1 MTATSTGTAAGT
13 TVGPETRGRDR
24 QLIAAALALALV
36 VRVVI
41 VVLTR
46 HTYHPVADAADFSRI
61 ATSIAHGH
69 GFGSDTIATH
79 GPSAFRT
86 PLWPAVLGA
95 VYAVVGTKITA
106 GRLVLAVIST
116 GFIGMVGAVAW
127 KVVGR
132 TVGLICLFAG
142 AVYPPFLLASYGLN
156 YEVLMGVLVFS
167 ALYFGLRWR
176 DHPGSWSYLVLAG
189 VCSGL
194 AVLCRENAA
203 FVLVP
208 LWVFIYQARARGER
222 GLLIRRLLIVTGCA
236 VIVVAPWTI
245 RNAEQLHAFVP
256 VSDSPGYTLAGDYNA
271 FSMRHLGTPQMW
283 VPPQVDPTNRALM
296 VKDLHDNEAQ
306 LSAAL
311 QSQAIHFIL
320 HHPSSVPKVVGWNI
334 IRLLSLQ
341 GVKSSNWTAGY
352 IGWPVHFVELS
363 VVSFWGIALLA
374 IPGAFT
380 RKARR
385 IPWAIW
391 LFPVLWCISL
401 VLTSTILQYR
411 LVVEPFV
418 LILAAITVL
427 RAYEKQ
433 RGVEVDEPTDAGMY
447 FSA

>member
-1 MTATSTGTAAGT
+1 MTVTSTEVPA
-13 TVGPETRGRDR
+13 RHRDR
-24 QLIAAALALALV
+24 QYIAGALGLAFV
-36 VRVVI
+36 VRVI
-41 VVLTR
+41 LVVLTR
-46 HTYHPVADAADFSRI
+46 HTYVPVSDAADFSRI

-86 PLWPAVLGA
+86 PLWPALLGG
-95 VYAVVGTKITA
+95 VYAVTGTSWTA

-116 GFIGMVGAVAW
+116 GFVGMVGAFAW
-127 KVVGR
+127 KVAGR
-132 TVGLICLFAG
+132 KVGLVCLFAA

-156 YEVLMGVLVFS
+156 YEVLMGLLVFS

-176 DHPGSWSYLVLAG
+176 DHRTSWSYLVLAG

-208 LWVFIYQARARGER
+208 LWIFIYLGREKGKR
-222 GLLIRRLLIVTGCA
+222 GLLLRRLLTVTGCA
-236 VIVVAPWTI
+236 VIVVVPWTI
-245 RNAEQLHAFVP
+245 RNAVQLHAFVP
-256 VSDSPGYTLAGDYNA
+256 VSDSPGYTLAGDYNS
-271 FSMRHLGTPQMW
+271 FSMQHLGTSQMW

-296 VKDLHDNEAQ
+296 IKDIRDNEAQ
-306 LSAAL
+306 LSASL
-311 QSQAIHFIL
+311 QSQAIHFII
-320 HHPSSVPKVVGWNI
+320 HHPSAVPKVVGWNI
-334 IRLLSLQ
+334 IRLFSLQ
-341 GVKSSNWTAGY
+341 GVKSSNWTAPY
-352 IGWPVHFVELS
+352 IGWPIHFVELS

-380 RKARR
+380 RRARR

-418 LILAAITVL
+418 LLLAAIAVVRL
-427 RAYEKQ
+427 YERR
-433 RGVEVDEPTDAGMY
+433 RGVTDDLSSADELVTA
-447 FSA
+447 